1 MQINHFFIVGD
12 ADIKYVQGTAND
24 LPEHIWEVNRGDRK
38 NLRPSVPKAVDI
50 IFKNIL
56 RL

>member
-12 ADIKYVQGTAND
+12 ADIKYVQGTVND